1 MDFIDC
7 NLSYGPDTMKGELP
21 GCPDIGGLVSQ
32 LDRAGIAGGL
42 VYYAMNE
49 PIQGNAV
56 IAHDMAK
63 STTKDGFSGNSVI
76 ANDIAGSPRLRGVW
90 SLLPSCTGEVAPP
103 CKLPAAMKQ
112 NNIAALAFNPK
123 ANRFLPKPS
132 VIGDYL
138 EVAQEHAIPVL
149 LNTGRGLE
157 LEEADSIMRDF
168 PKLTAILT
176 FNNCWPSDRL
186 LRPFIEAYPNLCL
199 DTAYMFT
206 DSYLPELVKKYSAK
220 RILFGSAYPVSYPG
234 ANMMVI
240 KHAEISDEDKRLI
253 AGENLLR
260 IIGEARYD
268 E

>member
-49 PIQGNAV
+49 PIQGN
-56 IAHDMAK
+56 
-63 STTKDGFSGNSVI
+63 SVI
-76 ANDIAGSPRLRGVW
+76 ANDIAGSPRLHGVW
-90 SLLPSCTGEVAPP
+90 SLLPSSTGEVAPP

-186 LRPFIEAYPNLCL
+186 LRPFIEAYPNLSL
-199 DTAYMFT
+199 DMAYIQTAAW
-206 DSYLPELVKKYSAK
+206 LPDIVGKYTAK
-220 RILFGSAYPVSYPG
+220 RVLFGSGFPECYLG
-234 ANMMVI
+234 AHMMVI
-240 KHAEISDEDKRLI
+240 RHALISDTDKGLI
-253 AGENLLR
+253 AGGNFIRLME
-260 IIGEARYD
+260 GARYD
-268 E
+268 